1 MIKNYLN
8 QIISSQNRFF
18 KLAKDAKRLPHI
30 AFSSFLLP
38 LLFIAAGLLLT
49 QFAIVPLTVGDIKQ
63 LPNFYEELFMLFVP
77 FILVVFTIFL
87 WVKFFEKRSFYTI
100 GFTKENLLRKYLFG
114 FGTGVLMMSLIV
126 GLMALTGTIVVNQN
140 SRIGSEAIGGV
151 ILFLFAYIIQ
161 GGAEEISTRG
171 WQFQVIG
178 ARYKPWI
185 GALVSSL
192 FFTVMHL
199 TNKGVNV
206 LCLINLFLFAVL
218 LVSYVMNDGS
228 IWSACGWHSA
238 WNWTLGNV
246 FGLKVSGIHGG
257 TVSLL
262 NLSASGPDFITGGPF
277 GPEGSIFATF
287 IFSTGILWM
296 TIYIYRKNKQNNDLL
311 NVCL

>member
-114 FGTGVLMMSLIV
+114 FGTGVLMMSLIDW
-126 GLMALTGTIVVNQN
+126 
-140 SRIGSEAIGGV
+140 
-151 ILFLFAYIIQ
+151 Y
-161 GGAEEISTRG
+161 
-171 WQFQVIG
+171 
-178 ARYKPWI
+178 
-185 GALVSSL
+185 
-192 FFTVMHL
+192 
-199 TNKGVNV
+199 
-206 LCLINLFLFAVL
+206 
-218 LVSYVMNDGS
+218 
-228 IWSACGWHSA
+228 
-238 WNWTLGNV
+238 
-246 FGLKVSGIHGG
+246 
-257 TVSLL
+257 
-262 NLSASGPDFITGGPF
+262 
-277 GPEGSIFATF
+277 
-287 IFSTGILWM
+287 
-296 TIYIYRKNKQNNDLL
+296 YRS
-311 NVCL
+311 